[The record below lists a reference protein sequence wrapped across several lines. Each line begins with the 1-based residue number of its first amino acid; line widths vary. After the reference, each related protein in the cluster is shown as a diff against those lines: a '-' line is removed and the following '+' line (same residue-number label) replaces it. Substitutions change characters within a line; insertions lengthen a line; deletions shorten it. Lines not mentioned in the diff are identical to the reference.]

1 MVKLMACM
9 VLWLPRKR
17 GSTPVLMVWP
27 SASAQIIRLYSSA
40 GAYSSP
46 FAPIKGRITGQAS
59 QSPTRLYSSAGAY
72 SSPFAPIKGRI
83 TGQASQSPTL
93 MATPAA
99 ASAVRVLPRAIAAS
113 SLSPR
118 PSAVER
124 RTAPPSPS
132 PRLTAWMKAVMGQAT
147 LMAARPTSPRF
158 RPMKKPSTMIKQLFS
173 SWLSMLGSA

>member
-1 MVKLMACM
+1 MNSQSMKMLPSRPTMVKLMACM
-9 VLWLPRKR
+9 VLWLPRNR

-27 SASAQIIRLYSSA
+27 SASAQII
-40 GAYSSP
+40 
-46 FAPIKGRITGQAS
+46 
-59 QSPTRLYSSAGAY
+59 RLYSSAGAY

-147 LMAARPTSPRF
+147 LMAARPISPRF

>member
-1 MVKLMACM
+1 
-9 VLWLPRKR
+9 
-17 GSTPVLMVWP
+17 MVWP

-46 FAPIKGRITGQAS
+46 FAPIKGRIA
-59 QSPTRLYSSAGAY
+59 
-72 SSPFAPIKGRI
+72 
-83 TGQASQSPTL
+83 GQASQSPTL

-99 ASAVRVLPRAIAAS
+99 ASAVKVLPLASAAS

-118 PSAVER
+118 PRAVER

-132 PRLTAWMKAVMGQAT
+132 PRLTAWMKAV
-147 LMAARPTSPRF
+147 MAARPTSPRF